1 LRRENG
7 PALTEQLQQEN
18 EGLSEKAAKYDKHL
32 EQSRDSYYRNKEA
45 DIEAWRERQR
55 VRQAEYRARK
65 KRKAA
70 SKEGQPK
77 KLTNLPANFASFSSF
92 FIILRLV
99 LYISPP
105 SIILCGL
112 LQDTE
117 FFDSLLVSHYIL

>member
-77 KLTNLPANFASFSSF
+77 KVNKPTSKFRF
-92 FIILRLV
+92 FFF
-99 LYISPP
+99 
-105 SIILCGL
+105 L
-112 LQDTE
+112 LHHTKTG
-117 FFDSLLVSHYIL
+117 SLH